1 MAEKYQLIEKDE
13 FADQL
18 VNEAEE
24 TVEEEDPTIKNV

>member
-24 TVEEEDPTIKNV
+24 TVEEDPTIKNV